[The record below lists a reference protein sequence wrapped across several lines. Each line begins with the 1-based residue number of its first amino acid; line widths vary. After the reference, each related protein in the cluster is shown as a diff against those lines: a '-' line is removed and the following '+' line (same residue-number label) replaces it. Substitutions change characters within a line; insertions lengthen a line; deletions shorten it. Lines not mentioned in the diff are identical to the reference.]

1 MKLIALLIS
10 ISFLNICSAQS
21 NTNLTTEDVKFVEL
35 NYGIANATRIASDSD
50 GVIVKPAVDVSNNM
64 LSQFE
69 IVKKT
74 DSVETKMKAKFG
86 IKYMFT
92 AKDTMDIYVDI
103 EWIYP
108 KTVKNNGK
116 KFKSIRYTTKR
127 PTNIPSASSYSIDDD
142 FELIKGNWTENIYY
156 QDKLVDTRVFILY

>member
-1 MKLIALLIS
+1 MRLIILLIS
-10 ISFLNICSAQS
+10 VSLFSMCSAQ
-21 NTNLTTEDVKFVEL
+21 TNLTTVGDVKFTEL
-35 NYGIANATRIASDSD
+35 NYGIANGVRANSDLN
-50 GVIVKPAVDVSNNM
+50 GIVVKPAVGVGNNT

-74 DSVETKMKAKFG
+74 DSVEAKMKAKFG
-86 IKYMFT
+86 IEYMFT

-108 KTVKNNGK
+108 KVLENNGR

-127 PTNIPSASSYSIDDD
+127 PTNIPSASSYTIDDN
-142 FELIKGNWTENIYY
+142 FELVKGNWTEKIYY